1 MKLLGL
7 LFYAISL
14 TGQLNAQEF
23 SAKSVYD
30 FLDQSERVWS
40 VSLNKDINDIDTHF
54 DLNNQEMKVTGDIHY
69 TKLAF
74 TMNDDPAFRQ
84 ELSQRMLELG
94 YKKKQLKDNH
104 DNLTFFTKENQT
116 HITEIH
122 FFNEDDDSSVVLL
135 SIIGNLEIN
144 KKR

>member
-7 LFYAISL
+7 IFYVISL
-14 TGQLNAQEF
+14 IGQLNAQELT
-23 SAKSVYD
+23 AKSVYD
-30 FLDQSERVWS
+30 FLDQSEGVWS
-40 VSLNKDINDIDTHF
+40 VSLNKDFNDIDTDL
-54 DLNNQEMKVTGDIHY
+54 DLNNQTMQVTGDIHY

-74 TMNDDPAFRQ
+74 AMNEDTTFRQ

-94 YKKKQLKDNH
+94 YAKKQLKTDD
-104 DNLTFFTKENQT
+104 DNLTFFTKQNQT

-122 FFNEDDDSSVVLL
+122 FLNEDDDSSVVLL
-135 SIIGNLEIN
+135 SIVGNLEIN